1 MDGRSRTDGR
11 AMGAVGRSAAASNPP
26 PPLSHLHRQ
35 APAAPG
41 PGGAGSGLAG
51 GGTKAPVV
59 RARKEPKKD
68 GEPKGA
74 RWKQVA
80 ALVGC
85 PAPPPAT
92 TEEEDHPLGG
102 AGGGWCGWAE
112 GGADVLCEPSESV
125 PQPAATLS
133 SPKDGFRTALVP
145 GPAHPLTPAPD
156 PPTAAPHVWYPL
168 PQPSP
173 VPTKAVQ
180 ALPCTP
186 FAQLVVPGSASA
198 PLNPMGALLAV
209 AVGARSGATVGSGA
223 V

>member
-1 MDGRSRTDGR
+1 MSQ
-11 AMGAVGRSAAASNPP
+11 
-26 PPLSHLHRQ
+26 LHRQ

-41 PGGAGSGLAG
+41 QGGAGSGLAG
-51 GGTKAPVV
+51 GGTKAPAA
-59 RARKEPKKD
+59 RSRKEPKKD
-68 GEPKGA
+68 GDAKGA

-85 PAPPPAT
+85 PDPPPAT
-92 TEEEDHPLGG
+92 TEEDHPLGG
-102 AGGGWCGWAE
+102 AGDGWYGWAE
-112 GGADVLCEPSESV
+112 GGADELCEPSES

-133 SPKDGFRTALVP
+133 SPKDGFRTELVP
-145 GPAHPLTPAPD
+145 SATRPLTAAPA
-156 PPTAAPHVWYPL
+156 PPTAAPQAWFPL
-168 PQPSP
+168 PQPPP

-180 ALPCTP
+180 ALPCAP
-186 FAQLVVPGSASA
+186 SAQLVVPGSTSA